1 MITREHQDLVE
12 PSSSPPEVE
21 TRSASTQPPETSSST
36 REGFSPTLSDL
47 VHSGVQ
53 QSLGSLMLEIIELQA
68 QLRMQSAQLQTTT
81 AEIVRLTALANKI

>member
-1 MITREHQDLVE
+1 
-12 PSSSPPEVE
+12 
-21 TRSASTQPPETSSST
+21 
-36 REGFSPTLSDL
+36 L